1 MPQNSH
7 RKAEKE
13 DERFQDGGAIE
24 RRKTM
29 ELLLAMLWAV
39 LKVMLAMIGCGL
51 ALGVLIIILA
61 AVLMIARE
69 LFRKK

>member
-1 MPQNSH
+1 
-7 RKAEKE
+7 
-13 DERFQDGGAIE
+13 
-24 RRKTM
+24 M